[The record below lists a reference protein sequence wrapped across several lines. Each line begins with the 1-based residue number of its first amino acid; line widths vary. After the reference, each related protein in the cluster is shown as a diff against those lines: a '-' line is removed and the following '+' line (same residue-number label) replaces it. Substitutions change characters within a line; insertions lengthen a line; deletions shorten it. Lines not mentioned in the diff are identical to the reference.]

1 VEFFYNVLN
10 GFQITFQPTNIL
22 YCFIGVFIGTLIG
35 VLPGIGPSGTISI
48 LLPATF
54 SLSPVSS
61 IILLAGIYYGAMYG
75 GSTTSI
81 LVNVPGEAASVVTC
95 LDGYQMARQGRA
107 GPALGIAAF
116 GSFIAGTFSVIVLM
130 FVSVPLAKFALVFGP
145 PEYTS
150 LIVLGITILAYLA
163 QKSLVKALMTASFGF
178 LLSFVGLDT
187 ITGKARYTFGIPDLM
202 DGVGVLP
209 VVMGLF
215 GVAEVLQN
223 LDIPEG
229 ISVFKTRL
237 GNLLPN
243 QKDWKDSWKPITRG
257 SILGFIIGIIP
268 GGSAVLASF
277 VSYATEKRCSK
288 HPERFG
294 RGAIEGVAGP
304 ESANNSAFGGGLVPL
319 FGLGI
324 PSSVV
329 TALLFA
335 ALMIHGVQPGPFLI
349 SEHPEVFW
357 GLVASMYLGNI
368 LLLIIN
374 LPLIGLW
381 VKVLKI
387 PQWLLLP
394 LILLFCI
401 IGAYAINNSLFDVG
415 VMMLFGIIGYLMNK
429 FGYEAAPLALAFVL
443 GPIFEK
449 SMRQSLRLSGG
460 DFSIFITRPLSAVL
474 LVMAGLVLLSY
485 FFFKKQRG
493 VLEGGGEAV

>member
-1 VEFFYNVLN
+1 
-10 GFQITFQPTNIL
+10 
-22 YCFIGVFIGTLIG
+22 
-35 VLPGIGPSGTISI
+35 
-48 LLPATF
+48 
-54 SLSPVSS
+54 
-61 IILLAGIYYGAMYG
+61 M
-75 GSTTSI
+75 
-81 LVNVPGEAASVVTC
+81 
-95 LDGYQMARQGRA
+95 
-107 GPALGIAAF
+107 
-116 GSFIAGTFSVIVLM
+116 
-130 FVSVPLAKFALVFGP
+130 
-145 PEYTS
+145 
-150 LIVLGITILAYLA
+150 
-163 QKSLVKALMTASFGF
+163 
-178 LLSFVGLDT
+178 
-187 ITGKARYTFGIPDLM
+187 
-202 DGVGVLP
+202 
-209 VVMGLF
+209 
-215 GVAEVLQN
+215 
-223 LDIPEG
+223 
-229 ISVFKTRL
+229 
-237 GNLLPN
+237 
-243 QKDWKDSWKPITRG
+243 
-257 SILGFIIGIIP
+257 
-268 GGSAVLASF
+268 
-277 VSYATEKRCSK
+277 
-288 HPERFG
+288 
-294 RGAIEGVAGP
+294 
-304 ESANNSAFGGGLVPL
+304 PL